1 MIVHCSCAP
10 NAAPD
15 PIDPMSVISVAPIK
29 IGDEV
34 CLSYFGVQA
43 LELGPRTNFLRNRL
57 GFHCGCEL
65 CRERMELNSAEVQ
78 ARLDILTSTF
88 E

>member
-1 MIVHCSCAP
+1 M
-10 NAAPD
+10 
-15 PIDPMSVISVAPIK
+15 
-29 IGDEV
+29 
-34 CLSYFGVQA
+34 
-43 LELGPRTNFLRNRL
+43 ELGPRTNFLRNRF